1 VEGRLHWSE
10 VQVVYGS
17 LRHILR
23 GIETAGREYAFVSGG
38 DFAGVVD
45 LEAGNLFFLVMRG
58 LQKKISTA
66 RHSRRKKS
74 WR

>member
-23 GIETAGREYAFVSGG
+23 GIETAGREYAFVSY
-38 DFAGVVD
+38 FAGIVD
-45 LEAGNLFFLVMRG
+45 LKAGNLFFLVMRG